1 VLRLNVRSKVSAGDA
16 RRVEL
21 ERQIADESEQ
31 EALLRDCEA
40 RVRMLVARRASIAH
54 GLIQSVSAV
63 TVSRRARAS
72 IVEPIAAQRGVV
84 EAAIASLDSSEAQ
97 RVQLL
102 TRARALLAGDVD
114 TRTAPSTLALQSVD
128 LTRRQVRRD
137 TRACVC

>member
-84 EAAIASLDSSEAQ
+84 EAAIASL
-97 RVQLL
+97 L